1 MQHVVLVLPPQLQTR
16 VHKDKVPQVYVMKD
30 VLRIDVA
37 TSNGILKTV
46 FMEILLK
53 SLLLEGMPAFKNYW
67 IPHDLLILLVNQQV
81 DGGDDETVLARLLQ
95 IDKSRVALLKEQE

>member
-1 MQHVVLVLPPQLQTR
+1 M
-16 VHKDKVPQVYVMKD
+16 
-30 VLRIDVA
+30 
-37 TSNGILKTV
+37 SNKRHGELAHAI
-46 FMEILLK
+46 
-53 SLLLEGMPAFKNYW
+53 SW

>member
-1 MQHVVLVLPPQLQTR
+1 
-16 VHKDKVPQVYVMKD
+16 MKD

-46 FMEILLK
+46 FMEVLLK

-67 IPHDLLILLVNQQV
+67 IPHDLLN
-81 DGGDDETVLARLLQ
+81 
-95 IDKSRVALLKEQE
+95 